1 MDNSDQI
8 YIDREDFA
16 IKSSLIL
23 MELQEMLEKTKKIE
37 NIIIQNI
44 RSQVSE
50 TDFYQPDLETEKE
63 MPSKKRIR
71 KCK

>member
-1 MDNSDQI
+1 
-8 YIDREDFA
+8 
-16 IKSSLIL
+16 